1 MDFFGN
7 STRYPRRSI
16 GPETGVVAKAT
27 KKNINLVG
35 IDISATSVKVVQLSQ
50 AQNRYRVEHYAIEPL
65 QPGAV
70 DNDTIHDTQVVGKVV
85 EQALKKAG
93 IKAKGTGAAI
103 SVPHSA
109 VYTITI
115 QVPGTLKDSDDDI
128 EAQVELEAG
137 NHIPY
142 PRDDVRLDFAVMG
155 PAKRE
160 DGENFLEVLVAAA
173 RTEVAKSLQEAIE
186 VADLTVEV
194 MDVEPLVIENAYGV
208 VAEQLQIDPTELV
221 ALVDI
226 GATTISLSVMQN
238 GLGIFR
244 RDQPFGGGSLER
256 ELRQRMGTSQE
267 EALAALRHGDLPSN
281 FEESVLEPYRDTQV
295 QNINRLLQYFYS
307 GTEHSSV
314 HRILLTGGGA
324 NTKGLPEVIDERLG
338 IPTHVA
344 NPLAGMSLG
353 SGLKGADLTAD
364 APALFLATG
373 LALRSFA

>member
-1 MDFFGN
+1 M
-7 STRYPRRSI
+7 
-16 GPETGVVAKAT
+16 AKAS
-27 KKNINLVG
+27 KKNIYLVG
-35 IDISATSVKVVQLSQ
+35 IDISATSVKVVQLGQ
-50 AQNRYRVEHYAIEPL
+50 AQGRYRVDHYAIEPL

-70 DNDTIHDTQVVGKVV
+70 DNATIHDTQVVGKVI

-93 IKAKGTGAAI
+93 IRSRGTGAAI
-103 SVPHSA
+103 AVPHSG
-109 VYTITI
+109 VYTTTI
-115 QVPGTLKDSDDDI
+115 QVPGSLKDSDEDI

-142 PRDDVRLDFAVMG
+142 PRDDVRMDFSVMG
-155 PAKRE
+155 PSKRE
-160 DGENFLEVLVAAA
+160 DGEEFLEVFVAAA
-173 RTEVAKSLQEAIE
+173 RKEVAQPLQEAIE

-208 VAEQLQIDPTELV
+208 VAEQLQISPTELV

-226 GATTISLSVMQN
+226 GATSISVSVMQR

-244 RDQPFGGGSLER
+244 RDQPFNGGVPER
-256 ELRQRMGTSQE
+256 ELRQQLGVSQE
-267 EALAALRHGDLPSN
+267 EALLALRRNELPSH
-281 FEESVLEPYRDTQV
+281 FEESVMDPYRDTLI
-295 QNINRLLQYFYS
+295 QNIKRLLQVFYS
-307 GTEHSSV
+307 GTEHSAV
-314 HRILLTGGGA
+314 DRILLTGGGA
-324 NTKGLPEVIDERLG
+324 NTRALPEAIEDQMG